1 MDQVI
6 NWLKAIGIILVVLGH
21 SAFQTPIEC
30 FVGLFHIS
38 IFYFTA
44 GYCFKDKYIDTYFIS
59 NGLDEADISIRFYG
73 KPIEEL
79 EHGDVYTIVMTD
91 DNWCWITVDVT
102 CLEQYHF
109 KSNEYEITYHD
120 LFRGKY

>member
-1 MDQVI
+1 MRRKKYIISAQVDCEGSEYVI
-6 NWLKAIGIILVVLGH
+6 HYLGDNIKAIKDRL
-21 SAFQTPIEC
+21 Q
-30 FVGLFHIS
+30 FV
-38 IFYFTA
+38 
-44 GYCFKDKYIDTYFIS
+44 KDKYIDTYFIS

-91 DNWCWITVDVT
+91 DNCCWITVDVT

-109 KSNEYEITYHD
+109 KSNGYETTYHD